1 MTQIQ
6 NTDLLLVNRGGV
18 DYKIPAIDFKEGINS
33 ELFDPNQKPW
43 KDHNGGIFHIVNSTG
58 TMRLIG
64 GPFKA
69 WDVEGENERN
79 IYQIDAGEELVFAT
93 TNVPSRLFN
102 NCGSNNWDF
111 GEYTDTSQV
120 TSFDRFMMNSF
131 KFEGTLGGNWDVSN
145 VTYFRDMFNNC
156 ERFDQDISNWNT
168 AKATD
173 MRSMFQNNKV
183 FNQDLSEW
191 CVPNLYMEQIHYN
204 MFSFGCTNWTEPKPN
219 WGSCPR
225 GENQ

>member
-1 MTQIQ
+1 MT
-6 NTDLLLVNRGGV
+6 NMTKTPHKVVVLA
-18 DYKIPAIDFKEGINS
+18 PAGNMEK
-33 ELFDPNQKPW
+33 
-43 KDHNGGIFHIVNSTG
+43 
-58 TMRLIG
+58 LITAIHYG
-64 GPFKA
+64 A
-69 WDVEGENERN
+69 
-79 IYQIDAGEELVFAT
+79 DAV
-93 TNVPSRLFN
+93 
-102 NCGSNNWDF
+102 
-111 GEYTDTSQV
+111 Y
-120 TSFDRFMMNSF
+120 
-131 KFEGTLGGNWDVSN
+131 LGGNWDVSN